1 MIRTFA
7 QRCLP
12 LLLACGS
19 FLLCGAAL
27 AAQTTGSIAGA
38 VSTLAADGSRLYLPG
53 VSITLR
59 CEAAGAGPSSTL
71 TNETGRYSF
80 AAVAPGKCTLTF
92 SAQGFKQEIR
102 QIDVTAGSASQLDV
116 LLTLVSVQ
124 STTVTAAPPVQVET
138 TSTSSAAPQISQ
150 AALQTA
156 PLVSERFQDA
166 LPLLPG
172 VVRGP
177 DGLIDVKGAR
187 AGQAG
192 TLVNSVSGVDPVTGQ
207 AAISLPL
214 EAVESVKVLPNP
226 FSAEYGRFAGGVT
239 EVETRSGTDQWKY
252 LFTNFFPR
260 LRRRGGHTVGL
271 ESITPRLTVAGPLVH
286 QKLYIFQ
293 SFDYRFVRVPVES
306 LPPLQRDQ
314 QFETFDSSTQF
325 DWLPSSRH
333 HLSGLVTI
341 SPQNLS
347 FMDLNTFNP
356 QPTTPDFRQR
366 GFQVSLNDTW
376 TIGSGVLQ
384 SFFSA
389 KRYDVHVFPASGITG
404 QLVLFPEQNSG
415 SWFNRQDRDSRV
427 YEWSQIYRAGD
438 VHTAGTHSL
447 TFGYTY
453 DHAAYDG
460 TLANQA
466 VQVIREDNTLSQ
478 LITFAPPSE
487 LVAGASNVSF
497 FVQDHWAPLRRVAF
511 DLGLRFDHE
520 GISSQALNV
529 APRVGFVFAPTKDNK
544 TAIRGGIGLFYDKIP
559 LDVATFFAYPAEI
572 VTQFAAD
579 GVTVVS
585 GPTAFV
591 HGGIGPQ
598 NLRVPYS
605 VAWNV
610 QADRELRHNLLLRV
624 GYEQRLTH
632 RDYFVEPV
640 LVPLPELDLVNR
652 GAQSYRE
659 FQVTLRW
666 QLEERTTLFASYVRS
681 RARGDLNNF
690 GQFFDNFPNPII
702 RADEFR
708 PLPYDAPNRF
718 LFWGVIG
725 LPWKV
730 DFSPV
735 LDVHN
740 GFPFSRVDNDLNFVG
755 PRDEGGRFPAFASF
769 DVQIV
774 RPFRVKFHHHKPVIR
789 VGLKVFNVTNH
800 FNPRDVQDNI
810 ASPNFGDF
818 YNGVGRQFRGKF
830 EFNF

>member
-1 MIRTFA
+1 MPHRSA
-7 QRCLP
+7 HRLLP
-12 LLLACGS
+12 LLLACAS
-19 FLLCGAAL
+19 FLAAGNSL
-27 AAQTTGSIAGA
+27 SAQATGSIAGA
-38 VSTLAADGSRLYLPG
+38 VSTLAADGSRLFLPG
-53 VSITLR
+53 VSVALR
-59 CEAAGAGPSSTL
+59 CEPAAAGPASTV
-71 TNETGRYSF
+71 TNDTGHYVFES
-80 AAVAPGKCTLTF
+80 VAPAKCTLTF
-92 SAQGFKQEIR
+92 SAQGFREESR
-102 QIDVTAGSASQLDV
+102 QVVVTAGAAVQLDV
-116 LLTLVSVQ
+116 QLTLVSVQ
-124 STTVTAAPPVQVET
+124 STTVTVAPPVQVET
-138 TSTSSAAPQISQ
+138 TSTSTAAPQISQ
-150 AALQTA
+150 SELQSA
-156 PLVSERFQDA
+156 PLVNERFQDA

-252 LFTNFFPR
+252 LFTDFLPR
-260 LRRRGGHTVGL
+260 PRDRAGHIVGL
-271 ESITPRLTVAGPLVH
+271 ESVTPRLTVAGPLVH
-286 QKLYIFQ
+286 QKLFIFQ
-293 SFDYRFVRVPVES
+293 SFDYRYVRVPVES

-314 QFETFDSSTQF
+314 QFETFDSSTQI

-333 HLSGLVTI
+333 HLSALVTI
-341 SPQNLS
+341 YPQNLS

-356 QPTTPDFRQR
+356 KPTTPDFRQR
-366 GFQVSLNDTW
+366 GFQVSLNETW
-376 TIGSGVLQ
+376 TIGAGVLQ
-384 SFFSA
+384 SSFSA
-389 KRYDVHVFPASGITG
+389 KRYDVHVFPASGLTED
-404 QLVLFPEQNSG
+404 LLLFPEQDSG
-415 SWFNRQDRDSRV
+415 SWFNRQDRESRV
-427 YEWSQIYRAGD
+427 YEWTQIYRAAD
-438 VHTAGTHSL
+438 IHAAGTHSIA
-447 TFGYTY
+447 FGYNY
-453 DHAAYDG
+453 EHAAFEG
-460 TLANQA
+460 TVADQPVRVL
-466 VQVIREDNTLSQ
+466 REDNTLSQ
-478 LITFAPPSE
+478 FIGFTAPAA
-487 LVAGASNVSF
+487 LDAGASNISF
-497 FVQDHWAPLRRVAF
+497 FIQDHWAPARRIAF
-511 DLGLRFDHE
+511 DLGLRFDHD
-520 GISSQALNV
+520 GISGQSLNA
-529 APRVGFVFAPTKDNK
+529 APRLGFVFAPTHDNK

-559 LDVATFFAYPAEI
+559 LDVATFLAYPAEI

-579 GVTVVS
+579 GVTPVS
-585 GPTAFV
+585 GPSTFFHV
-591 HGGIGPQ
+591 GVGPQ
-598 NLRVPYS
+598 GLRVPYS

-632 RDYFVEPV
+632 RDFYVQPV
-640 LVPLPELDLVNR
+640 FAPLPELDLRNS

-666 QLEERTTLFASYVRS
+666 QPVERTTVFASYVRS

-702 RADEFR
+702 RANEFG

-730 DFSPV
+730 NFSPV

-755 PRDEGGRFPAFASF
+755 PRDEAGRFPAFASF
-769 DVQIV
+769 DVQVV
-774 RPFRVKFHHHKPVIR
+774 RPFRIKFHHHKPVILA
-789 VGLKVFNVTNH
+789 GLKVFNITNH
-800 FNPRDVQDNI
+800 FNPRDIQDNI
-810 ASPNFGDF
+810 ASPNLGDF